1 MNLKIY
7 GYSDEGLAIEEIRPK
22 ELAEIT
28 LVATPSELRKI
39 VAFLTA
45 AAEQMEQMGS
55 VYEHEHL
62 ADRQP
67 GFEESPHF
75 VVFDPTVQQALKSP
89 AL

>member
-7 GYSDEGLAIEEIRPK
+7 GYRDEGLATNEIAPS

-39 VAFLTA
+39 AAFLTT

-62 ADRQP
+62 ADKQP
-67 GFEESPHF
+67 GFEKSPHF
-75 VVFDPTVQQALKSP
+75 VVFNPTPRQALKSP
-89 AL
+89 TL